1 MHSITTVATATTFF
15 FGVTLLWRT
24 ALENRQQ
31 HERENKKYVTEF
43 RDSLCT
49 KQWPH
54 FFLELSI
61 ENWCTKNTDTSSWN
75 CIRGIKVPN
84 QVLIPFNF
92 SAFPTLL
99 SPLNLIQFTFA
110 KVVNFTGKC
119 IPFWTTQGTKK
130 RVPFSKDWKSKNSFI
145 LYFKSLENDLYHVGR
160 LVTLNQVWLAM
171 SRLKIWYW
179 CHDMRSLTFHCHC
192 LNYSCLLLHTVNF
205 LTLLLVIWR
214 KRSLQNLS

>member
-49 KQWPH
+49 KKWPH

-61 ENWCTKNTDTSSWN
+61 ENWCTKKLSSPDTYSWN

-92 SAFPTLL
+92 SACF

-130 RVPFSKDWKSKNSFI
+130 
-145 LYFKSLENDLYHVGR
+145 EYHF
-160 LVTLNQVWLAM
+160 
-171 SRLKIWYW
+171 LKIG
-179 CHDMRSLTFHCHC
+179 
-192 LNYSCLLLHTVNF
+192 
-205 LTLLLVIWR
+205 
-214 KRSLQNLS
+214 NLRIHSFSTSSP